1 ALNQEK
7 VSPRRPR
14 VLLFGQNAKLVL
26 AYNSHVR
33 GGKWKP
39 GDDVETIE
47 TLEFDGATGRSFL
60 REVEFDGKTVPNLDV
75 TVNPD
80 KCLACH
86 AATSN
91 PGVHP
96 GNPRGD
102 RDYTVRGLWDPYNS
116 WAGVYG
122 SLSRNDI
129 DFISFD
135 TWEVFN
141 FQQFLTEKPNN

>member
-1 ALNQEK
+1 
-7 VSPRRPR
+7 
-14 VLLFGQNAKLVL
+14 
-26 AYNSHVR
+26 
-33 GGKWKP
+33 
-39 GDDVETIE
+39 
-47 TLEFDGATGRSFL
+47 
-60 REVEFDGKTVPNLDV
+60 

-141 FQQFLTEKPNN
+141 FQQFLTEKPNNPRYDYLPLSTKKLSELIGGYDPGLMNEGYDPGLMNDALTFSNGYSSNPNQILGMYLADYNF